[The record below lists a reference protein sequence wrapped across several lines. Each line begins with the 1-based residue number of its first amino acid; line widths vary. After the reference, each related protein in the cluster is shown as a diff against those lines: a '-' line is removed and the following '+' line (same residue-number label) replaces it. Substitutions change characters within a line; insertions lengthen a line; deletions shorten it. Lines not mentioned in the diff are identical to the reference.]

1 MIQKSLAFYPFSI
14 SLLKIMASA
23 TSRMDLRVFML
34 CLWILR
40 YASSPEN
47 TITNV
52 EKLKEELKEIR
63 TKGYAFDDQ
72 EVRLGVRRIAAPIF
86 DHSKKIAGV
95 IGIAGPTFRMRQ
107 GRKEELGR
115 IVKQAA
121 EEISNELGWEKSGNK
136 T

>member
-1 MIQKSLAFYPFSI
+1 DFEYII
-14 SLLKIMASA
+14 RERGLKKF
-23 TSRMDLRVFML
+23 T
-34 CLWILR
+34 
-40 YASSPEN
+40 EN
-47 TITNV
+47 TVTDA

-63 TKGYAFDDQ
+63 ANEYAFDDQ

-107 GRKEELGR
+107 ARKEELGR
-115 IVKQAA
+115 IVKRAA
-121 EEISNELGWEKSGNK
+121 GEVSSKLGWERAEIK